1 MSSYYNS
8 RYDENHLYFHGSFFN
23 PYNTLYISL
32 NLNSDQ
38 NNDPLKDFY
47 YQHVIYHNKQI
58 EERNYPDSGF
68 DIPVPNH
75 ENIFLNYNH
84 TDSLKVDLKVKA
96 VMYNNEKKRCVPFQ
110 IFARSSIYKT
120 PLRLANSVGIIDSGY
135 RGNLGIVL
143 DKFNKTHDNIV
154 TITPFRKMVQIC
166 NPSLEPFNVIIL
178 EEKTFMEHF
187 GNTDRNSGG
196 FGSTGT

>member
-1 MSSYYNS
+1 M
-8 RYDENHLYFHGSFFN
+8 
-23 PYNTLYISL
+23 
-32 NLNSDQ
+32 
-38 NNDPLKDFY
+38 
-47 YQHVIYHNKQI
+47 
-58 EERNYPDSGF
+58 
-68 DIPVPNH
+68 
-75 ENIFLNYNH
+75 
-84 TDSLKVDLKVKA
+84 
-96 VMYNNEKKRCVPFQ
+96 
-110 IFARSSIYKT
+110 
-120 PLRLANSVGIIDSGY
+120 GIIDSGY